1 MLKQCLQL
9 AGFEKFTTVLIYLK
23 ERVHFLLFFQVK
35 VWFQNRR
42 MKWRHQESKDRRGE
56 VSGNGNPAPFAASDV
71 IMQCDV
77 TGNDLA
83 EEEEE
88 ELVMDDY
95 DDEEEADSTADREIS
110 STRL

>member
-1 MLKQCLQL
+1 
-9 AGFEKFTTVLIYLK
+9 
-23 ERVHFLLFFQVK
+23 
-35 VWFQNRR
+35 
-42 MKWRHQESKDRRGE
+42 MKWRHQECKDRRGE
-56 VSGNGNPAPFAASDV
+56 VAGNGNHAPFAASDV

-88 ELVMDDY
+88 ELIMDD
-95 DDEEEADSTADREIS
+95 DDDGEEADSTADREIS

>member
-1 MLKQCLQL
+1 
-9 AGFEKFTTVLIYLK
+9 
-23 ERVHFLLFFQVK
+23 
-35 VWFQNRR
+35 
-42 MKWRHQESKDRRGE
+42 MKWRHQESKDRRCE
-56 VSGNGNPAPFAASDV
+56 VSAGNGNPAPFAASDV

-88 ELVMDDY
+88 LIMDDY

>member
-1 MLKQCLQL
+1 
-9 AGFEKFTTVLIYLK
+9 
-23 ERVHFLLFFQVK
+23 
-35 VWFQNRR
+35 

-56 VSGNGNPAPFAASDV
+56 VSAGNGNPVPFAASDV

-88 ELVMDDY
+88 VLVMDD
-95 DDEEEADSTADREIS
+95 DEDEEEADSTADREIS